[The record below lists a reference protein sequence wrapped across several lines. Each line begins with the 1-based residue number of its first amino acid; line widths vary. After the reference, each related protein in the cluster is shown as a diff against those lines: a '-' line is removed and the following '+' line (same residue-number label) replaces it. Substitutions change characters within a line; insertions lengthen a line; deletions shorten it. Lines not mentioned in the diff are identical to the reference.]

1 PAGSPF
7 TEEQRTYLNGLFA
20 GLHALATAKDEEVVQ
35 TPLKVFFASQT
46 GTAEALCKDL
56 RKVSAAKGFAAELA
70 ELNATTPAD
79 LASAR
84 HVLFVAATHGEG
96 EPTDNARSF
105 YEALMA
111 PDCAAL
117 PASLNFAVCGLGD
130 SSYPHFNKA
139 ARDLDARLA
148 ELGATR
154 VAELV
159 ACDVDYDSDYAAWRD
174 GVFDAPAFAEA
185 AGAAS
190 TAAPAEPP
198 APAFDKAHPFMGTL
212 IEARRLS
219 GPGSAKCVNH
229 IEISLCGGGPD
240 LAYEVG
246 DALGVWPLNAFELV
260 DAILEV
266 TGFDGRAVVEIKA
279 GPTTLRQALY
289 SALDLTT
296 LAPKTAEAWGVAPA
310 EDTQILDVLR
320 AGVANLTPQA
330 LADGL
335 RPLQPRLY
343 SISSSPKK
351 HPGEVHLTIAEVHY
365 RLNDFDRIGVA
376 STFLGDRL
384 AEGGSVGVY
393 VQRTPHFHLP
403 ADDTRPLIMIGPGTG
418 IAPFRAF
425 LEEREMRGAT
435 AENWLFFGDQHAAE
449 DDLYSDELTAW
460 TESGLL
466 SRLSLA
472 WSRDGAEK
480 VYVQHLMEAEGA
492 RFFEWLEAG
501 AAIYVCGDASRM
513 AADVDRAIHT
523 IVAQHGQTDE
533 AGAKAYVDGLKS
545 AGRYQRDVY

>member
-1 PAGSPF
+1 
-7 TEEQRTYLNGLFA
+7 
-20 GLHALATAKDEEVVQ
+20 
-35 TPLKVFFASQT
+35 
-46 GTAEALCKDL
+46 
-56 RKVSAAKGFAAELA
+56 
-70 ELNATTPAD
+70 
-79 LASAR
+79 
-84 HVLFVAATHGEG
+84 
-96 EPTDNARSF
+96 
-105 YEALMA
+105 
-111 PDCAAL
+111 
-117 PASLNFAVCGLGD
+117 
-130 SSYPHFNKA
+130 
-139 ARDLDARLA
+139 
-148 ELGATR
+148 
-154 VAELV
+154 
-159 ACDVDYDSDYAAWRD
+159 
-174 GVFDAPAFAEA
+174 
-185 AGAAS
+185 
-190 TAAPAEPP
+190 
-198 APAFDKAHPFMGTL
+198 
-212 IEARRLS
+212 
-219 GPGSAKCVNH
+219 
-229 IEISLCGGGPD
+229 
-240 LAYEVG
+240 
-246 DALGVWPLNAFELV
+246 
-260 DAILEV
+260 LEV

-365 RLNDFDRIGVA
+365 RLNDIDRIGVA